1 VPEVDVDRPTFGH
14 VLFVR
19 HGHVDVPDAM
29 GRFHSEGSIYLSGRG
44 REQATVIGQHLEA
57 LRIDRICASDM
68 PRAAETAEI
77 IGAAVG
83 VPVELNPRFRE
94 VNCGSFDGAV
104 LVDLQRDHPEFAPWI
119 LAGFLQQFATDTTH
133 FRADVRFPGGESV
146 LDMAER
152 VLPAF
157 RRVCQENLGR
167 VTLVVSHAWPVCV
180 MLCHVLGLPPT
191 EYFRFG
197 TPNTGLSI
205 ARVGADGRGMLDAVN
220 IASPWEVVS
229 GGSLPL
235 VIEHVS

>member
-1 VPEVDVDRPTFGH
+1 MPEATAAQPAFGH

-19 HGHVDVPDAM
+19 HGAVDVPDPM
-29 GRFHSEGSIYLSGRG
+29 GRFHSEGSIFLSERG
-44 REQATVIGQHLEA
+44 REQASAVAQRLQAI
-57 LRIDRICASDM
+57 RIDRICASDM

-77 IGAAVG
+77 IAAAVG
-83 VPVELNPRFRE
+83 ATVEINPRLRE

-104 LVDLQRDHPEFAPWI
+104 LGDLQRDRPEFAPWI
-119 LAGFLQQFATDTTH
+119 LAGFLQQFATDETH
-133 FRADVRFPGGESV
+133 FRPDLRFPGGECV

-157 RRVCQENLGR
+157 RRLCQETVGR